1 MAEHGIKGT
10 RKGTSHGSH
19 RTKGAKR
26 AKSVERLARL
36 RLPGFP
42 VAGRRRLLD
51 REAVTQPD
59 IGVSQ
64 AIRDRR
70 PGQNIMVS
78 LPEAF
83 EQVVR
88 EQKITARRAQKRRV
102 KTGGR

>member
-1 MAEHGIKGT
+1 MP
-10 RKGTSHGSH
+10 
-19 RTKGAKR
+19 R
-26 AKSVERLARL
+26 AKNVERLARL
-36 RLPGFP
+36 RMPGFP
-42 VAGRRRLLD
+42 VSGGRRLHD

-70 PGQNIMVS
+70 PGKNIMVS

-83 EQVVR
+83 EQVLR
-88 EQKITARRAQKRRV
+88 ETKITSRRAQKRRV

>member
-1 MAEHGIKGT
+1 MALHGIK
-10 RKGTSHGSH
+10 RTSHGSH
-19 RTKGAKR
+19 LSGAKR
-26 AKSVERLARL
+26 AKNVERLARL

-42 VAGRRRLLD
+42 LSGGRRLHD

-59 IGVSQ
+59 IGVAQ
-64 AIRDRR
+64 AVRDKR
-70 PGQNIMVS
+70 PGENIMVS

-102 KTGGR
+102 RTGGR